1 MPSPF
6 KVTTR
11 YYFHTIRTGR
21 SRIAATRS
29 TIADDLKPLSGI
41 SKSQAWVFVHSKF
54 KIKESVELE
63 LHVVVLVNSIR
74 GSFKF
79 RV

>member
-1 MPSPF
+1 MF
-6 KVTTR
+6 
-11 YYFHTIRTGR
+11 
-21 SRIAATRS
+21 
-29 TIADDLKPLSGI
+29 
-41 SKSQAWVFVHSKF
+41 SKF